1 MDQASAGSIPPADA
15 ARPKRNR
22 SVGGAVYWGGKSL
35 RHDYSAGRND
45 GDEEE
50 SRTEQGA
57 LHFAPVWQH
66 RRRPRRIDPDT
77 YRYDCA
83 VHAADDRRAVGAH
96 LEETMPVPRP
106 LFGPAT
112 LTVSET
118 KSALLQLIER
128 AQLEILYRHP
138 R

>member
-1 MDQASAGSIPPADA
+1 MN
-15 ARPKRNR
+15 RNR
-22 SVGGAVYWGGKSL
+22 SAGAAVYWDGKTQGQLLSGG
-35 RHDYSAGRND
+35 ND

-50 SRTEQGA
+50 NRGTRDR
-57 LHFAPVWQH
+57 H
-66 RRRPRRIDPDT
+66 RD
-77 YRYDCA
+77 DCA
-83 VHAADDRRAVGAH
+83 VHAARNDRRAPGAD
-96 LEETMPVPRP
+96 LGESMPARRP

-112 LTVSET
+112 LTVSGA